1 MWWEDEHDDP
11 NTEPYTVLHIRRA
24 GEVKWRL
31 ATPRDIKKNPVWLD
45 EVMIRVPPGLF
56 TFHVFFRTYRKRSWF
71 SVEGRDE
78 LEAFMVATKRL
89 AKNKAAADKR
99 RAISTS

>member
-1 MWWEDEHDDP
+1 MRSWEEEYADP
-11 NTEPYTVLHIRRA
+11 TTEPYTVLHIRRV

-31 ATPRDIKKNPVWLD
+31 ATMRDIKKDPVWLD

-56 TFHVFFRTYRKRSWF
+56 NFHVFYRNYSKRAWF

-89 AKNKAAADKR
+89 AKSKAASDRR
-99 RAISTS
+99 RAKLP